1 MLVYCKVILVELHI
15 NGAVPINAHVERLL
29 TLCPVHNEEFTSSFT
44 DLTFIKSNVHGLTIN
59 QSNSSSPDPRDVMII
74 SLMV

>member
-15 NGAVPINAHVERLL
+15 NGAVPINADVEQLL

-44 DLTFIKSNVHGLTIN
+44 DCRIMGTLPDLTFIKSNLHG
-59 QSNSSSPDPRDVMII
+59 
-74 SLMV
+74 